1 MYIYIYIYMYICTYI
16 YIYIYIHIYIYIYVI
31 CIYVIYIYILNHIS
45 KDIPCTTN
53 LSSRKISRIFPRT
66 SEATAAL
73 LSLHSMPW
81 VPGRNTHAPWVNVW
95 RRSKFH
101 QQKMG
106 WNGEPLGL
114 NQQRNGFWT
123 VWTNQIIGLWRTKM
137 VLTTK
142 MRIPVWVAWMIIHRG
157 R

>member
-1 MYIYIYIYMYICTYI
+1 MYIYMYICTYI
-16 YIYIYIHIYIYIYVI
+16 YIHIIYICNMYI
-31 CIYVIYIYILNHIS
+31 CNIYIYILNHLS